1 MPELLSYR
9 NRLTEASGT
18 GINVVRNFPKGTVT
32 VLLFPVVMEVSGAG
46 IIVIPMLPKCQ
57 VLGSLPYGTEHLE
70 VVGTGVDIAPN
81 LHE

>member
-46 IIVIPMLPKCQ
+46 IIVMPMLPK
-57 VLGSLPYGTEHLE
+57 LGSSPYGTEHLE